1 MSPSSLD
8 KIVVEQSAEAPELP
22 RLPVADTFMTFN
34 RMGVQLDNAR
44 ESFKK
49 IPETASRD
57 QVTAHLKDIVK
68 FCNAAVKT
76 AERLLEANR

>member
-1 MSPSSLD
+1 VSTLNQ
-8 KIVVEQSAEAPELP
+8 IVDDQTAEVPELP
-22 RLPVADTFMTFN
+22 RLPVADTFIAFN
-34 RMGVQLDNAR
+34 RMGVSLDNAR

-68 FCNAAVKT
+68 FCAATIKT
-76 AERLLEANR
+76 AERLLEANK